1 MNVTDQWMLE
11 RMQQAAAAMASSVPQ
26 LGQNSEA
33 SKTEKGDSFKDLM
46 DKAKDQK
53 VEAPKKAETPK
64 KTEKAETVQK
74 TEQTQ
79 TTKVPVKTDGKTVE
93 LTAEEIAAIDEAAA
107 QFMADNT
114 EEGLQAMGA
123 TQEYVK
129 EMLRLGT
136 LQKKMRDVM
145 VADIDRDVPDE
156 ECAQKTISYVRISK
170 SADTS
175 DEEKKSEEEA
185 AAEAKEKAQKILD
198 AALAGSQEDPL
209 KAAAEAND
217 ASALTCSYGK
227 NDLEESEDSTPPL
240 DLEALAAA
248 DKLEEKELSK
258 KLVETDSYYYII
270 RMDSLF
276 DEEATEKERESILSV
291 RESERY
297 TELVDGYKASADWTI
312 DEKVWEPVNF
322 NTIYTRPQ
330 TASGDGTNAGASDDG
345 TAGDAAADEDAADAG
360 EDAAADKPAD
370 GGDAAAADKPADGGD
385 AAADDEPA
393 DGGDAAAADEP
404 ANDGKAEK

>member
-1 MNVTDQWMLE
+1 MRSKRLAALALSAVLTAGIGLTGCGSALDYDAVVATVNGKEISLGLANCLAQYTAVTYDTYYMQYFGADMWTSDNGGTTMTDSVKANTLE
-11 RMQQAAAAMASSVPQ
+11 Q
-26 LGQNSEA
+26 LEEYYLLEEHA
-33 SKTEKGDSFKDLM
+33 GDY
-46 DKAKDQK
+46 
-53 VEAPKKAETPK
+53 
-64 KTEKAETVQK
+64 
-74 TEQTQ
+74 
-79 TTKVPVKTDGKTVE
+79 GVE

-345 TAGDAAADEDAADAG
+345 TAGDAAADEDAAD
-360 EDAAADKPAD
+360 
-370 GGDAAAADKPADGGD
+370 GGD